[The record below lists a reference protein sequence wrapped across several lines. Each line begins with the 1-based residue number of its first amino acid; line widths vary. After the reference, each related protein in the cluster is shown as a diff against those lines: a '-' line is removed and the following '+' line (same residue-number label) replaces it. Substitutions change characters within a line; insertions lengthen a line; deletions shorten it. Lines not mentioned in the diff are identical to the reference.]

1 MPNTVIRTTVN
12 TSFENTLLA
21 AVAATSVP
29 PIDKPRIS
37 LKQLCFDLGQYLK
50 RYDSILT
57 IKQWAEVEKAFCS
70 QHGIENFFGFHMM
83 NEDNDS
89 HNPLSLLSFLHLYR
103 QRIDS
108 NGHLSVYENAIPTSN
123 RKELYTF
130 VNQLLR
136 NYDNRVAHADSN
148 ASIQNSTNRPIFF
161 SANQLAAVEKG
172 IKHKFGSLL
181 GFQGAAQII
190 NKIQQQKPHS
200 MIYFEESLLD
210 VVSLNRLD
218 ICPSSLPIDETQL
231 CKLILQCPIMIDLNT
246 WLQWLYFFQPRYGSL
261 KTFIARKQTELDGL
275 LLLETSTHELFRL
288 PIESSLTHFEQELAK
303 MNVRLA
309 VGYLCTSIIFEHI
322 HVNRLPLSIYRQVM
336 HTWFIVLQSSATFG
350 GHKSIEP
357 MEYILEFLIYLP
369 ALIGQTLIVQELV
382 LAPLDDVFR
391 TDDREKKSINNR
403 QKLWMLA
410 NDKQKNKLEMWG
422 YLLDIKEWKNTT
434 KWIGQ
439 NQSQIE
445 STNERLFNMS
455 KATEN
460 LVKDNT
466 QLIVA
471 QTKTDSILSTTTS
484 HDYVNSDKEKRVIS
498 DNDSIQ
504 AAYEHIESIRRGFG
518 VNCGLDSTGQSIV
531 NNLQGM
537 IERSLE
543 KLSNDLYSEQGH
555 FVLELIQ
562 NADDNQYL
570 SNRIPTLRFILS
582 SERIL
587 VCNNETGFQPMHISA
602 ICNVGTSTKGKH
614 KQGYA
619 GHKGINSSSHSMKS
633 D

>member
-1 MPNTVIRTTVN
+1 
-12 TSFENTLLA
+12 
-21 AVAATSVP
+21 
-29 PIDKPRIS
+29 
-37 LKQLCFDLGQYLK
+37 
-50 RYDSILT
+50 
-57 IKQWAEVEKAFCS
+57 
-70 QHGIENFFGFHMM
+70 
-83 NEDNDS
+83 
-89 HNPLSLLSFLHLYR
+89 
-103 QRIDS
+103 
-108 NGHLSVYENAIPTSN
+108 
-123 RKELYTF
+123 
-130 VNQLLR
+130 
-136 NYDNRVAHADSN
+136 
-148 ASIQNSTNRPIFF
+148 
-161 SANQLAAVEKG
+161 
-172 IKHKFGSLL
+172 
-181 GFQGAAQII
+181 
-190 NKIQQQKPHS
+190 
-200 MIYFEESLLD
+200 
-210 VVSLNRLD
+210 
-218 ICPSSLPIDETQL
+218 
-231 CKLILQCPIMIDLNT
+231 PIMIDLNT

-369 ALIGQTLIVQELV
+369 ALIGQPLIVQELV

-460 LVKDNT
+460 LVTDNT

-587 VCNNETGFQPMHISA
+587 VCNNETGFQPMPKILKENKKLYLEA
-602 ICNVGTSTKGKH
+602 NQKK
-614 KQGYA
+614 
-619 GHKGINSSSHSMKS
+619 
-633 D
+633 

>member
-218 ICPSSLPIDETQL
+218 ICPSSLPVDETQL

-369 ALIGQTLIVQELV
+369 ALIGQPLIVQELV

-460 LVKDNT
+460 LVTDNT

-619 GHKGINSSSHSMKS
+619 GHKGINSSPHSMKS

>member
-218 ICPSSLPIDETQL
+218 ICPSSLPVDETQL

-369 ALIGQTLIVQELV
+369 ALIGQPLIVQELV

-460 LVKDNT
+460 LVTDNT

-619 GHKGINSSSHSMKS
+619 GHKGINSSPHSKKS

>member
-218 ICPSSLPIDETQL
+218 ICPSSLPVDETQL

-246 WLQWLYFFQPRYGSL
+246 WL
-261 KTFIARKQTELDGL
+261 
-275 LLLETSTHELFRL
+275 
-288 PIESSLTHFEQELAK
+288 
-303 MNVRLA
+303 
-309 VGYLCTSIIFEHI
+309 
-322 HVNRLPLSIYRQVM
+322 
-336 HTWFIVLQSSATFG
+336 
-350 GHKSIEP
+350 
-357 MEYILEFLIYLP
+357 
-369 ALIGQTLIVQELV
+369 
-382 LAPLDDVFR
+382 
-391 TDDREKKSINNR
+391 
-403 QKLWMLA
+403 
-410 NDKQKNKLEMWG
+410 
-422 YLLDIKEWKNTT
+422 
-434 KWIGQ
+434 
-439 NQSQIE
+439 
-445 STNERLFNMS
+445 
-455 KATEN
+455 
-460 LVKDNT
+460 
-466 QLIVA
+466 
-471 QTKTDSILSTTTS
+471 
-484 HDYVNSDKEKRVIS
+484 
-498 DNDSIQ
+498 
-504 AAYEHIESIRRGFG
+504 
-518 VNCGLDSTGQSIV
+518 
-531 NNLQGM
+531 
-537 IERSLE
+537 
-543 KLSNDLYSEQGH
+543 
-555 FVLELIQ
+555 
-562 NADDNQYL
+562 
-570 SNRIPTLRFILS
+570 
-582 SERIL
+582 
-587 VCNNETGFQPMHISA
+587 
-602 ICNVGTSTKGKH
+602 
-614 KQGYA
+614 
-619 GHKGINSSSHSMKS
+619 
-633 D
+633 